1 MKKSLLLTMA
11 ILVVLSVV
19 IWFWMFRKAGRY
31 ELRQGIPAD
40 AVFVVETPSFNSIH
54 ESLRRN
60 RIWKSLKEYPSFKSY
75 QATLNAADSI
85 AEAHPA
91 LKRLLTDRPFA
102 VSCHR
107 VAASDY
113 DFLYVCDLGKLNVI
127 RTLDGALAGW
137 LNDGSLSIQ
146 RKGEITELRMDSLNV
161 YYAIRANLLLVSLSE
176 KLVQKAVADCGNE
189 TGMAYRAGSGDLVLN
204 LDHHG
209 LGRFIESFSGTPGQA
224 GDDSSALQVT
234 RLVLDLTDE
243 ALVFKGE
250 TLPNRKKFSLLG
262 ALNLMDG
269 ARSQVKQI
277 AGVHTAAYVSLC
289 FGSFPELE
297 AILLENYKADHLQEY
312 TEYERSAN
320 RLNQFLGVNVVELFT
335 SWIGNEIVFIKPEVE
350 QERRLDN
357 VVVAIHS
364 KDIDLAKDQMAYLTE
379 QVERK
384 TPVRFKAIQYNGHTI
399 NFLSLKGFFNMF
411 LGGWFK
417 KLDRPYYTFLGD
429 YVVFSNSSATL
440 ATMIKEFSLGKTLAN
455 DEKYNA
461 LMNRFGNGN
470 SVYGYVN
477 SPGTYEYLYNFLKP
491 DERKSF
497 AGNKGAFESFE
508 RIGFVLANAGSG
520 FETRLVACHNV
531 NASEEYRVRELNSR
545 LEDFADRIESGFY
558 YPVIP
563 DSVAVSTRGQYRY
576 RSQDLILDGMLS
588 NGNPDGIWNI
598 RDPERRLLGQF
609 SYRDGIRQ
617 GDASFF
623 YPDGA
628 AKARLLYDKDK
639 IINYREFYPDG
650 TLKMEVEYNK
660 GMRHGEV
667 KFYYSTGHLQG
678 EGKYRKGKRTG
689 TWKYYRVTGE
699 MERKMKF

>member
-1 MKKSLLLTMA
+1 MKKRLLVSLAILLLLGVA
-11 ILVVLSVV
+11 V
-19 IWFWMFRKAGRY
+19 WFWMFQMAGRY
-31 ELRQGIPAD
+31 ELGQGVPAD
-40 AVFVVETPSFNSIH
+40 AVFVVKTPSFNAIH

-60 RIWKSLKEYPSFKSY
+60 RIWKSLKEYPSFQSY
-75 QATLNAADSI
+75 QSTLNAADSI
-85 AEAHPA
+85 CDAHPM
-91 LKRLLTDRPFA
+91 LKKLLTDRPFA

-107 VAASDY
+107 VSASKYDY
-113 DFLYVCDLGKLNVI
+113 LYVCDLGKLNVI
-127 RTLDGALAGW
+127 RTLDGALASW
-137 LNDGSLSIQ
+137 LGDCSLRMQ
-146 RKGEITELRMDSLNV
+146 RKGEVTELKIDSLTV
-161 YYAIRANLLLVSLSE
+161 FYGIRANLLLASLSE
-176 KLVQKAVADCGNE
+176 KLVQKALADCGNE
-189 TGMAYRAGSGDLVLN
+189 TGTAGRRGSGDVVLD
-204 LDHHG
+204 LDHHRLDG
-209 LGRFIESFSGTPGQA
+209 FFESFSGMPGNA
-224 GDDSSALQVT
+224 EDSSALQTT

-243 ALVFKGE
+243 ALVFQGE
-250 TLPNRKKFSLLG
+250 TLPNRKKFSLLS
-262 ALNLMDG
+262 ALNLMNG
-269 ARSQVKQI
+269 ARSQVKHI
-277 AGVHTAAYVSLC
+277 AGSHTAAYVSLC
-289 FGSFPELE
+289 FDSFSELE
-297 AILLENYKADHLQEY
+297 AILLENYKADNLKEY
-312 TEYERSAN
+312 LEYERSVN
-320 RLNQFLGVNVVELFT
+320 RLDKFLGVNVVELFT

-399 NFLSLKGFFNMF
+399 HFLSLKGFFNMF

-417 KLDRPYYTFLGD
+417 KLERPYYTFLGD

-440 ATMIKEFSLGKTLAN
+440 ATMIKEFSLGNTLAN

-461 LMNRFGNGN
+461 LMNRFGHGN
-470 SVYGYVN
+470 SVYGYIN

-491 DERKSF
+491 EERKEL

-508 RIGFVLANAGSG
+508 RIGFGLANAGSG
-520 FETRLVACHNV
+520 FETRIIACHNV

-545 LEDFADRIESGFY
+545 LEDLADRIESGYY

-563 DSVAVSTRGQYRY
+563 DSVAVSTRGQYSY
-576 RSQDLILDGMLS
+576 RTQDLVLDGRLS

-598 RDPERRLLGQF
+598 RDPERRPVGQF
-609 SYRDGIRQ
+609 TYRDGIRQ

-628 AKARLLYDKDK
+628 ARARLLYEKDK
-639 IINYREFYPDG
+639 IVAYREFFPDG

-660 GMRHGEV
+660 GLRHGNA

-699 MERKMKF
+699 LERKMKF

>member
-1 MKKSLLLTMA
+1 MRKGLLLTIA
-11 ILVVLSVV
+11 ILVVLGVAV
-19 IWFWMFRKAGRY
+19 WFWMFRKAGRY
-31 ELRQGIPAD
+31 ELGQGVPAD
-40 AVFVVETPSFNSIH
+40 AVFVVKTPSFNSVH
-54 ESLRRN
+54 ENLRRN
-60 RIWKSLKEYPSFKSY
+60 RIWKSLKEYPSFEAY

-85 AEAHPA
+85 CDAHPV
-91 LKRLLTDRPFA
+91 LKKLLIDRPFA
-102 VSCHR
+102 VSYHR
-107 VAASDY
+107 VAASEY

-127 RTLDGALAGW
+127 QTLDRALAAW
-137 LNDGSLSIQ
+137 LNDGSMRMQ
-146 RKGEITELRMDSLNV
+146 RKGDITEIKTDSLSV
-161 YYAIRANLLLVSLSE
+161 FYAIRANLLLASFSE
-176 KLVQKAVADCGNE
+176 KLVEKAVADCGNRTE
-189 TGMAYRAGSGDLVLN
+189 MDYRTGSGDLVLY
-204 LDHHG
+204 LDHHR
-209 LGRFIESFSGTPGQA
+209 LERLFESLSGVSGQT
-224 GDDSSALQVT
+224 GDSSVLQT
-234 RLVLDLTDE
+234 TGLVLNLTDE

-262 ALNLMDG
+262 ALNLMSG
-269 ARSQVKQI
+269 ARSQVKNI
-277 AGVHTAAYVSLC
+277 AGTHTAAYVSLC

-297 AILLENYKADHLQEY
+297 AILLENYKADNLKEY
-312 TEYERSAN
+312 SEYERSAN
-320 RLNQFLGVNVVELFT
+320 RLNKFLGVNVVELFT

-350 QERRLDN
+350 QEKRLDN

-364 KDIDLAKDQMAYLTE
+364 KDIDQAKDQMAYLTE
-379 QVERK
+379 QIERK

-399 NFLSLKGFFNMF
+399 NFLSLKGFFNVF

-440 ATMIKEFSLGKTLAN
+440 ATMIKEYSLGNTLAN

-470 SVYGYVN
+470 SVYGYIN
-477 SPGTYEYLYNFLKP
+477 SPGTYEYLYNYLKP
-491 DERKSF
+491 VERKEL
-497 AGNKGAFESFE
+497 ADNKGAFESFE
-508 RIGFVLANAGSG
+508 RVGFVLSNAGSG
-520 FETRLVACHNV
+520 FETRIVACHNV

-545 LEDFADRIESGFY
+545 LEDLADRIESGYY

-563 DSVAVSTRGQYRY
+563 DSVAVSTRGQYSY
-576 RSQDLILDGMLS
+576 RTGELALDGMLS

-598 RDPERRLLGQF
+598 RDTERRPVGQIT
-609 SYRDGIRQ
+609 YRNGIRQ
-617 GDASFF
+617 GDACFF
-623 YPDGA
+623 YPGGA
-628 AKARLLYDKDK
+628 ARARLLYEKDK
-639 IINYREFYPDG
+639 IISYREFFPDG

-660 GMRHGEV
+660 GMRHGDV